1 MPLHIWNLA
10 PNTVILSVNNLLTE
24 YKNFQITGLSAQI
37 QMLLFVALSKLKEG
51 FALREEAVQ
60 PQEGGGCQLLPRGW
74 AMLEWVVGHLVLRN
88 SSENLNTSAAEK
100 GRWNFT
106 FWTCPGSALQ
116 CLCLYI
122 LVTSHCMQVA
132 WKMTNG
138 HCPFCWTLKSH
149 SPSRERQI
157 DETTPSASTLPPSS
171 LSPYYLKDDH
181 SVEHWS
187 LSLTWFDLRCHLIRP
202 KPQPLLFA
210 NIFLWRKEGSAL
222 GCWNHVMSFYERGLG
237 SRCCLSIN
245 H

>member
-10 PNTVILSVNNLLTE
+10 PNTNPPTVILSVNNLLTE
-24 YKNFQITGLSAQI
+24 YKK
-37 QMLLFVALSKLKEG
+37 FVSTNPNVVVCCSLKVERR
-51 FALREEAVQ
+51 FCFERRSSPAV
-60 PQEGGGCQLLPRGW
+60 GRWWLPRGW
-74 AMLEWVVGHLVLRN
+74 VMLEWVVGHLLLRN
-88 SSENLNTSAAEK
+88 SSGNLNTSAAEK

-106 FWTCPGSALQ
+106 FWICPGSALQ